1 MAFDPTLFP
10 ALMDALVSHAAS
22 SGYFDRVNAHEP
34 KNKPGNGV
42 TCSVVIGPL
51 APFRGSGLDSVS
63 MVFTAT
69 VRVQIP
75 ADRLPL
81 DKLETDLMTA
91 AGVLFVAYCGDFTLD
106 GLVRNVDI
114 FGAAGVPLSC
124 RPGYLTHDQQV
135 FRVADLLVPLV
146 INDVFTEAP

>member
-1 MAFDPTLFP
+1 
-10 ALMDALVSHAAS
+10 VSHAAS

-42 TCSVVIGPL
+42 TCSVLIGPL
-51 APFRGSGLDSVS
+51 APSRASGLATTS

-81 DKLETDLMTA
+81 DRLDTDLMTA
-91 AGVLFVAYCGDFTLD
+91 AGVLFAAYLADFTLD
-106 GLVRNVDI
+106 GLVRNVDV
-114 FGAAGVPLSC
+114 FGAAGTPLSC
-124 RPGYLTHDQQV
+124 RPGYLTHDQQA
-135 FRVADLLVPLV
+135 FRVVDIFVPLV
-146 INDVFTEAP
+146 INDVFDQTP